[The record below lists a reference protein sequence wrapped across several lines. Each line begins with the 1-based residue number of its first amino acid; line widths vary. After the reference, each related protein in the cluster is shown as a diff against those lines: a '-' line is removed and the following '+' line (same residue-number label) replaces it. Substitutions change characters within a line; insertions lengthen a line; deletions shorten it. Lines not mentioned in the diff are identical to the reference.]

1 MKLYFYIDNL
11 TAQYNPSH
19 SRRRTSQR
27 WDRGRARS
35 DTNIL
40 INNQSF
46 FAVLLLLLV
55 EEVLLYLEFLIDE
68 RFIGLTDIACNQN
81 LIQDK
86 IGLQ

>member
-1 MKLYFYIDNL
+1 M
-11 TAQYNPSH
+11 
-19 SRRRTSQR
+19 
-27 WDRGRARS
+27 
-35 DTNIL
+35 